1 MSSGHDQQLDA
12 LIATVLASPKYRNV
26 SADLVRT
33 IAGQE
38 LVKGQSTKETVKA
51 IKNKLHQVGGA
62 YQSGKEAYAKWLS
75 ELNIALQSGNRE
87 ALLATCRHIMSHH
100 ASTRERLP
108 ILDQFY
114 STIFANLPP
123 VSSVI
128 DVACGFNPLALPC
141 MPLTPGTTYAAYDIY
156 ADMIDFL
163 NGFFALLQ
171 KVPAQAPIQAYA
183 QVRDVL
189 TASPTE
195 QADVA
200 FVLKT
205 IPCLEQVD
213 KAAGHYLL
221 RALNA
226 RHLVVSFP
234 IHSLGGR
241 HKGMLPNYESHF
253 GELVASEQWEIQ
265 KIEFPSELVFLVRKE
280 TGFSKIESQ
289 ESCFYRE

>member
-1 MSSGHDQQLDA
+1 MNSEREQQLDF
-12 LIATVLASPKYRNV
+12 LVETVLASPKYRDV
-26 SADLVRT
+26 STDLVRT

-38 LVKGQSTKETVKA
+38 LGKRQSTKETIKA

-62 YQSGKEAYAKWLS
+62 YQSGKEAYARWLT
-75 ELNIALQSGNRE
+75 ELNMALQSRNRE
-87 ALLATCRHIMSHH
+87 ALLATCRQIMSHH

-114 STIFANLPP
+114 RTIFANLPP

-128 DVACGFNPLALPC
+128 DVACGFNPLALPW
-141 MPLTPGTTYAAYDIY
+141 MPLAPGATYAAYDIY

-171 KVPAQAPIQAYA
+171 KQGSEQVKAHA
-183 QVRDVL
+183 QVRDIL
-189 TASPTE
+189 TSCPT
-195 QADVA
+195 QHADVA

-205 IPCLEQVD
+205 IPCLEQVN
-213 KAAGHYLL
+213 KSAGYHLL

-226 RHLVVSFP
+226 SHLIVSFP

-241 HKGMLPNYESHF
+241 HKGMLTNYESHF
-253 GELVASEQWEIQ
+253 WELVAGEKWEIQ
-265 KIEFPSELVFLVRKE
+265 RFEFPSELVFLVK
-280 TGFSKIESQ
+280 K
-289 ESCFYRE
+289 

>member
-1 MSSGHDQQLDA
+1 
-12 LIATVLASPKYRNV
+12 VLASPKYRNV

-33 IAGQE
+33 IAEQE
-38 LVKGQSTKETVKA
+38 IAKRQSTKEMVKA

-62 YQSGKEAYAKWLS
+62 YQSGKEAYVKWLS
-75 ELNIALQSGNRE
+75 ELNTALQSGNRE
-87 ALLATCRHIMSHH
+87 ALLTTCRRIMSHH

-123 VSSVI
+123 VSSII
-128 DVACGFNPLALPC
+128 DLASGLNPLALPW
-141 MPLTPGTTYAAYDIY
+141 MPLAPGTTYAAYDIY

-171 KVPAQAPIQAYA
+171 QQAPAPAPIQAHA

-189 TASPTE
+189 TAIPTQ

-200 FVLKT
+200 FILKT

-213 KAAGHYLL
+213 KAAGSHLL
-221 RALNA
+221 RSLNA
-226 RHLVVSFP
+226 RHLVISFP

-241 HKGMLPNYESHF
+241 HKGMLTNYESHF
-253 GELVASEQWEIQ
+253 RELVAGEEWEIQ
-265 KIEFPSELVFLVRKE
+265 KIEFPSELVFLVK
-280 TGFSKIESQ
+280 K
-289 ESCFYRE
+289 